1 MLAASDPYQGHGFT
15 ALLTILIAG
24 AAVLCAMAAHLGSRF
39 MRRARQARTAAS
51 TWRDVTLLT
60 TAGALALYLW
70 GCLHLLLLDRQE
82 RGTRCAYV
90 DGELHRPGAEATTG
104 DFVPL
109 RLVCR
114 MPDGTSHTAV
124 VPEYINPTIAV
135 LLLIALA
142 AGTVSLLLHR
152 RRHATQRKAGRS

>member
-1 MLAASDPYQGHGFT
+1 MFAASDPYQGHSFT
-15 ALLTILIAG
+15 ALLAILIAG
-24 AAVLCAMAAHLGSRF
+24 AAALCAIAVHLCSRLA
-39 MRRARQARTAAS
+39 RRSRQARTPAS
-51 TWRDVTLLT
+51 TWRDVTLLAS
-60 TAGALALYLW
+60 AGALALYLW

-90 DGELHRPGAEATTG
+90 DGELQRPGAEAATG
-104 DFVPL
+104 DFIPL

-124 VPEYINPTIAV
+124 VPDYINPTIAV
-135 LLLIALA
+135 LLLLALG

-152 RRHATQRKAGRS
+152 KRQATQRKAGRS